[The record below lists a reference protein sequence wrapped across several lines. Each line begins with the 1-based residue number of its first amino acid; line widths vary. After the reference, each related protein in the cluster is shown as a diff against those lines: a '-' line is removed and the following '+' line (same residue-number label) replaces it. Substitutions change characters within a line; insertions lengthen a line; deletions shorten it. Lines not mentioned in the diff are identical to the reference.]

1 MPKLS
6 GGDLTIERMK
16 RKGKIRIIATITSLA
31 LIAFG
36 AYRLVAQG
44 KETAPSYKPI
54 EDADWS
60 EALIVKTNQAT
71 PSQIKEYEGFIVSFN
86 KENRT
91 PNWVAWEL
99 LGTET
104 EGAGTRT
111 NKFWTDE
118 ELEGCPDTRDYRGS
132 GFDRGHMI
140 PAAEQKW
147 SPDAMHACFSMAN
160 ICPQDHSLN
169 SGAWNTLENK
179 ERSWARR
186 DSMLLIAAGPIYEEI
201 DTLLIGKNKVRVP
214 GAFFKVIAAP
224 KANPPRGIGFIY
236 PNMSAPGN
244 MRVYAMPIREVEK
257 AAGLNFF
264 SSLPDSLEDL
274 IETSTSF
281 SEWDKRGNAY
291 RTKKIKLIIH
301 YET

>member
-1 MPKLS
+1 MLRRS
-6 GGDLTIERMK
+6 GGNPDETGMK
-16 RKGKIRIIATITSLA
+16 GDKRILIIATVTAVSVA

-36 AYRLVAQG
+36 AYRLLAQD
-44 KETAPSYKPI
+44 KETPQKDWKY
-54 EDADWS
+54 ETADWT
-60 EALIVKTNQAT
+60 EALKVATDPAT
-71 PSQIKEYEGFIVSFN
+71 PSLIKEYEGFIVSFN
-86 KENRT
+86 KENKT

-118 ELEGCPDTRDYRGS
+118 DIEGCPDTRDYRGS

-147 SPDAMHACFSMAN
+147 SPEAMHACFSMAN

-179 ERSWARR
+179 ERAWARR
-186 DSMLLIAAGPIYEEI
+186 DSMLLIVAGPIYEDT
-201 DTLLIGKNKVRVP
+201 DTLKIGKNRVRVP
-214 GAFFKVIAAP
+214 GAFFKVLVAP
-224 KANPPRGIGFIY
+224 NAEPPRGIGFIY
-236 PNMSAPGN
+236 PNMSAPGS

-257 AAGLNFF
+257 ATGLDFF
-264 SSLPDSLEDL
+264 PALPDSLEDL
-274 IETSTSF
+274 IETSASF
-281 SEWDKRGNAY
+281 TEWDKPGKAY
-291 RTKKIKLIIH
+291 RTKKS
-301 YET
+301 E

>member
-1 MPKLS
+1 MQKRS
-6 GGDLTIERMK
+6 GGSRKKGSMEKK
-16 RKGKIRIIATITSLA
+16 RRTRIIVAVTAVSLA

-36 AYRLVAQG
+36 AYRLMAQDH
-44 KETAPSYKPI
+44 EPAPSATPS
-54 EDADWS
+54 EDADWA
-60 EALIVKTNQAT
+60 EALIVTTDPAI
-71 PSQIKEYEGFIVSFN
+71 PARIKEYEGFIVSFN
-86 KENRT
+86 KENKT

-111 NKFWTDE
+111 NKFWTDVE
-118 ELEGCPDTRDYRGS
+118 IEGCPDTRDYRGS

-147 SPDAMHACFSMAN
+147 SPEAMHACFSMAN

-179 ERSWARR
+179 ERAWARR
-186 DSMLLIAAGPIYEEI
+186 DSMLLIAAGPIYEET
-201 DTLLIGKNKVRVP
+201 DTLRLGKNGVRVP
-214 GAFFKVIAAP
+214 SAFFKVLAAP
-224 KANPPRGIGFIY
+224 KADPPRGIGFIY

-257 AAGLNFF
+257 ATGSDFF
-264 SSLPDSLEDL
+264 SSLPDSLEKL
-274 IETSTSF
+274 IEESTSF
-281 SEWDKRGNAY
+281 AEWDKPGKAY
-291 RTKKIKLIIH
+291 RTKNQNI
-301 YET
+301 TTN